1 MDSWQLASEI
11 ADYIK
16 NYGAKLTKEELTSAI
31 DALIREHVS
40 NY

>member
-1 MDSWQLASEI
+1 MDSWDLAIEI
-11 ADYIK
+11 AEYVK

-31 DALIREHVS
+31 DKIIREHVA